1 MKKLLIVALLAGFI
15 WACNTP
21 AQDETGFT
29 IDGTVEGYDSGAVF
43 LKKRVGGEWI
53 DIDSTESVQGKFSF
67 KGKVEAPEMFYLFFG
82 KDRKISALF
91 LENSDIIF
99 SVKTEDLRSPDVKG
113 SKAQDAYKQFTDET
127 KSFEDKLK
135 NLYQEYMAAQKD
147 DNKELLAQ
155 IDSTYEVIS
164 DDKTKFV
171 KNYIGTNNKS
181 LATPYILYREISYS
195 AEVDELDSLFKLM
208 DTSLSA
214 SPYYIIVDEKIKTLY
229 NVEIGKKAPDFT
241 LNDTLGNPISLSSLK
256 GQYVLIDFW
265 AAWCR
270 PCRAENPNNVKLYAK
285 YHDKGFEIFGVSFD
299 DKREAW
305 IKAINKDGL
314 TWPQVSDL
322 KGWASAAGK
331 LYGVSSI
338 PHTVLLDKEGVI
350 IAKNLRGEK
359 LNEKI
364 AELLDK

>member
-1 MKKLLIVALLAGFI
+1 MKKLFIVALLAGFI

-29 IDGTVEGYDSGAVF
+29 INGTVEGYDSGAVF
-43 LKKRVGGEWI
+43 LKKRVTGEWI
-53 DIDSTESVQGKFSF
+53 DVDSTESAQGKFSL
-67 KGKVEAPEMFYLFFG
+67 KGKIEAPEMYYIFFG
-82 KDRKISALF
+82 EERKRSSLF
-91 LENSDIIF
+91 VENSDIIF
-99 SVKTEDLRSPDVKG
+99 SVKTEDLRNPDVKG
-113 SKAQDAYKQFTDET
+113 SKAQDAYKQFTDEI

-164 DDKTKFV
+164 DDKTTFV

-181 LATPYILYREISYS
+181 VATPYILYRELSSSI
-195 AEVDELDSLFKLM
+195 EVNELDSLFKLM
-208 DTSLSA
+208 DASLST
-214 SPYYIIVDEKIKTLY
+214 SPYYIIVDDKIKVLR

-285 YHDKGFEIFGVSFD
+285 YHNKGFEILGVSFD
-299 DKREAW
+299 KTREEW
-305 IKAINKDGL
+305 VKAINKDGL
-314 TWPQVSDL
+314 TWAQVSDL
-322 KGWASAAGK
+322 KGWDSAAGK
-331 LYGVSSI
+331 LYGVSGI

-350 IAKNLRGEK
+350 IAKNLRGEE

-364 AELLDK
+364 AELLD